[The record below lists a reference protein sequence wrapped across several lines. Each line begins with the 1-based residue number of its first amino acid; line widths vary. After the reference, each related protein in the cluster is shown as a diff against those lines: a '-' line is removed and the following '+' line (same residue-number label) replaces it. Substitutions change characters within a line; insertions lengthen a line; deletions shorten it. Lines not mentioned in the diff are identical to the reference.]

1 MPFIIGE
8 NVGPYRLVEKL
19 GKGGMATVFKAYH
32 PSLDRYVAIKALHP
46 AFMEHPGFLDRFERE
61 AKVVAKLE
69 HPNIVPIYDFSEHEG
84 RPYLVLKYVRG
95 ETLKARLE
103 KSQLTYK
110 ETRHIFRVIS
120 SALAYA
126 HKQSVLHRDVKP
138 SNVLLDKA
146 GGIYL
151 ADFGLARI
159 AETNQT
165 TLSGQMMMGTPHYIS
180 PEQAKGLGDLDS
192 GTDIYSLGVMTY
204 ELLVGEVPYQAD
216 TPFSVIHDHIYTPL
230 PLPRDLNPDIN
241 DEMQRALLKALAKK
255 REDRFS
261 SIPEMMAAFLKAFDI
276 LIQNHPSAGDAPTL
290 TLDSEERRTAS
301 IARAQAAQAT
311 QAAQA
316 AQEAEETG
324 EISPQVKTK
333 SKIPGWVAWMVIPA
347 FVLLCLA
354 SMVFQNA
361 HAVPGPELITAETL
375 TQEANFIN
383 APQGGEIQTLVQQT
397 RENPQDPFL
406 RYQLG
411 VAYMNAERYVLA
423 REAFQNAYKLAE
435 NEPETILQLGDLL
448 AEDNIWTY
456 AAYSY
461 MRVEQLGSPIPGED
475 LQLKIHEA
483 LYYAAFEPFAIDV
496 LSNNPDIVLDSGVE
510 QLIQARRQ
518 LQNGKTD
525 RALEVVDR
533 VMAERPD
540 LLEAYLLK
548 IDILY
553 ALEQYEDAANLLVEL
568 QGRTDIPEWI
578 RQASA
583 AGPG

>member
-19 GKGGMATVFKAYH
+19 GKGGMATVFKAYQ

-46 AFMEHPGFLDRFERE
+46 AFMEHPGFLERFERE

-69 HPNIVPIYDFSEHEG
+69 HPNIVPIYNFSEYEG

-110 ETRHIFRVIS
+110 ESRHIFRVIS

-126 HKQSVLHRDVKP
+126 HKHGVLHRDVKP

-159 AETNQT
+159 AESNQT

-180 PEQAKGLGDLDS
+180 PEQAKGLGGLDS
-192 GTDIYSLGVMTY
+192 GTDIYSMGVMTY
-204 ELLVGEVPYQAD
+204 ELLVGEVPFQAD

-230 PLPRDLNPDIN
+230 PLPRDLNADLN

-255 REDRFS
+255 REDRFADV
-261 SIPEMMAAFLKAFDI
+261 PEMMTAFLKAFDN
-276 LIQNHPSAGDAPTL
+276 LIQEHPSAGDAPTL
-290 TLDSEERRTAS
+290 ALNAEERRTAS
-301 IARAQAAQAT
+301 IRRAQV
-311 QAAQA
+311 
-316 AQEAEETG
+316 AQEAQITG
-324 EISPQVKTK
+324 EIIPPEETK
-333 SKIPGWVAWMVIPA
+333 SRIPGWIAWLLIPA
-347 FVLLCLA
+347 FVLLCLG
-354 SMVFQNA
+354 SVVISNA
-361 HAVPGPELITAETL
+361 RAVPGPDLITAETL
-375 TQEANFIN
+375 TQEANFAN
-383 APQGGEIQTLVQQT
+383 ATEGGEIQTLVQQI
-397 RENPQDPFL
+397 REDSQNPFL

-411 VAYMNAERYVLA
+411 VAYMNAERYQLA
-423 REAFQNAYKLAE
+423 REAFQNAYLLAE
-435 NEPETILQLGDLL
+435 GDPETILELGRLL
-448 AEDNIWTY
+448 TEIEIWTY

-461 MRVEQLGSPIPGED
+461 MKVDQIGSPIPVEE
-475 LQLKIHEA
+475 LQAMIHEA
-483 LYYAAFEPFAIDV
+483 LYYAASEPYSLDV
-496 LSNNPDIVLDSGVE
+496 LSNNQEIVLDSAIG
-510 QLIQARRQ
+510 QLMLARRA
-518 LQNGKTD
+518 LQNGKVD
-525 RALEVVDR
+525 RALEIVDR
-533 VMAERPD
+533 VMGERPD

-553 ALEQYEDAANLLVEL
+553 VQEQYEQAATLLVEL
-568 QGRTDIPEWI
+568 QGRNDLPDWI

-583 AGPG
+583 AEPGS

>member
-1 MPFIIGE
+1 MPFVIGE
-8 NVGPYRLVEKL
+8 NVGPYRLIEKL

-110 ETRHIFRVIS
+110 ESRHIFRVIS

-126 HKQSVLHRDVKP
+126 HKQGVLHRDVKP

-159 AETNQT
+159 TETSQT

-180 PEQAKGLGDLDS
+180 PEQAKGLGNLDS

-204 ELLVGEVPYQAD
+204 ELLVGEVPFQAD

-230 PLPRDLNPDIN
+230 PLPRDLNPDLN
-241 DEMQRALLKALAKK
+241 EELQRALLKALAKK
-255 REDRFS
+255 REDRFA
-261 SIPEMMAAFLKAFDI
+261 SIQEMMAAFLMAFDI
-276 LIQNHPSAGDAPTL
+276 LIQEHPSEGEAPTL
-290 TLDSEERRTAS
+290 TLDADQRRTAS
-301 IARAQAAQAT
+301 IERAQIAQEE
-311 QAAQA
+311 QAAA
-316 AQEAEETG
+316 EAELVSREEG
-324 EISPQVKTK
+324 KK
-333 SKIPGWVAWMVIPA
+333 SRIPA
-347 FVLLCLA
+347 WIAWLLIPALVLLCMSSAVLR
-354 SMVFQNA
+354 NA
-361 HAVPGPELITAETL
+361 RAVPGPDLITAETL
-375 TQEANFIN
+375 TQEANFMN
-383 APQGGEIQTLVQQT
+383 ATESDEIQSLNQQI
-397 RENPQDPFL
+397 REDPQNPFL

-411 VAYMNAERYVLA
+411 VAYMNAERPLLA
-423 REAFQNAYKLAE
+423 REAFQNAYQLAE
-435 NEPETILQLGDLL
+435 EDPETILELGQLLTEID
-448 AEDNIWTY
+448 IWTY
-456 AAYSY
+456 AAYSFLK
-461 MRVEQLGSPIPGED
+461 VEQLGSPIPMEE
-475 LQLKIHEA
+475 LQLMIHEA
-483 LYYAAFEPFAIDV
+483 LYFAAFEDYALET
-496 LSNNPDIVLDSGVE
+496 LSNNQEIILDSGLE
-510 QLIQARRQ
+510 QLMQARRS
-518 LQNGKTD
+518 LQNGKIG
-525 RALEVVDR
+525 RALEIVDR
-533 VMAERPD
+533 VMVERPD

-553 ALEQYEDAANLLVEL
+553 AQEQYEQAANLLVEL
-568 QGRTDIPEWI
+568 QARPDLPEWI

-583 AGPG
+583 AGPESGQ

>member
-1 MPFIIGE
+1 MPFVIGE

-46 AFMEHPGFLDRFERE
+46 AFMEHPGFLERFERE

-110 ETRHIFRVIS
+110 ESRLIFRVIS

-126 HKQSVLHRDVKP
+126 HKQGVLHRDVKP

-180 PEQAKGLGDLDS
+180 PEQAKGLGNLDS

-204 ELLVGEVPYQAD
+204 ELLVGEVPFQAD

-230 PLPRDLNPDIN
+230 PLPRDLNTDIN
-241 DEMQRALLKALAKK
+241 DELQRALLKALAKK
-255 REDRFS
+255 REDRFAN
-261 SIPEMMAAFLKAFDI
+261 IPEMMAAFLKAFDI
-276 LIQNHPSAGDAPTL
+276 LIQEHPSEGDAPTL
-290 TLDSEERRTAS
+290 TLDSQERRTAS
-301 IARAQAAQAT
+301 IER
-311 QAAQA
+311 AQA
-316 AQEAEETG
+316 AQEAQTPDT
-324 EISPQVKTK
+324 IPPQKAK
-333 SKIPGWVAWMVIPA
+333 SKIPAWIGFLLIPS
-347 FVLLCLA
+347 FVLLCL
-354 SMVFQNA
+354 SSVVIGNA
-361 HAVPGPELITAETL
+361 REVPGPDLITPETL
-375 TQEANFIN
+375 TQEANFTN
-383 APQGGEIQTLVQQT
+383 ATEGGEIQSLLQQI
-397 RENPQDPFL
+397 RQEPRNPFL

-411 VAYMNAERYVLA
+411 VAYMNAERPQLA
-423 REAFQNAYKLAE
+423 REAFQTAYQLAE
-435 NEPETILQLGDLL
+435 GEPETILELGELL
-448 AEDNIWTY
+448 TEIDIWTY
-456 AAYSY
+456 AAYSF
-461 MRVEQLGSPIPGED
+461 MKVEQLGSPIPVED
-475 LQLKIHEA
+475 LQLMIHEA
-483 LYYAAFEPFAIDV
+483 LYYAAYEDFSLQV
-496 LSNNPDIVLDSGVE
+496 LANNQEIVLDSAIE
-510 QLIQARRQ
+510 QLMQARRA
-518 LQNGKTD
+518 LQGGKD
-525 RALEVVDR
+525 GRAMDLVDQ
-533 VMAERPD
+533 VITERPD
-540 LLEAYLLK
+540 LIEAYLLK

-553 ALEQYEDAANLLVEL
+553 AQEQYEQAAALLVEL
-568 QGRTDIPEWI
+568 QGRSDLPEWI

-583 AGPG
+583 AEPGA

>member
-61 AKVVAKLE
+61 AKVVARLE
-69 HPNIVPIYDFSEHEG
+69 HPNIVPIYDFSEHED

-95 ETLKARLE
+95 ETLKDRLE

-110 ETRHIFRVIS
+110 ESRHIFRVIS

-126 HKQSVLHRDVKP
+126 HKQGVLHRDVKP
-138 SNVLLDKA
+138 SNVLLDTA

-159 AETNQT
+159 AQTNQT

-204 ELLVGEVPYQAD
+204 ELLVGEVPFQAD

-230 PLPRDLNPDIN
+230 PLPKDLNSDLN

-255 REDRFS
+255 REDRFAD
-261 SIPEMMAAFLKAFDI
+261 IPEMMAGFLKAFDI
-276 LIQNHPSAGDAPTL
+276 LIQEHPSAGEAPTL
-290 TLDSEERRTAS
+290 ALNSQERRTAS
-301 IARAQAAQAT
+301 IQRAQAAQEVLAPEKIPP
-311 QAAQA
+311 QKAQ
-316 AQEAEETG
+316 
-324 EISPQVKTK
+324 SR
-333 SKIPGWVAWMVIPA
+333 IPGWIGWLLIPS
-347 FVLLCLA
+347 FVLLCLG
-354 SMVFQNA
+354 SVVIGNA
-361 HAVPGPELITAETL
+361 RDVPGPDRITAGTL
-375 TQEANFIN
+375 TQEASFRN
-383 APQGGEIQTLVQQT
+383 ATEGGEIQALLQQI
-397 RENPQDPFL
+397 RQEPRNPFL

-411 VAYMNAERYVLA
+411 VAYMNAQRLTLA
-423 REAFQNAYKLAE
+423 REAFQNAYQLAE
-435 NEPETILQLGDLL
+435 SEPETILELGQLLTEID
-448 AEDNIWTY
+448 IWTY
-456 AAYSY
+456 AAYSF
-461 MRVEQLGSPIPGED
+461 MKVEQLGSPIPVEE
-475 LQLKIHEA
+475 LQLLIHEA
-483 LYYAAFEPFAIDV
+483 LYYAAFEDYSLPV
-496 LSNNPDIVLDSGVE
+496 LSNNREIVLDSAIE
-510 QLIQARRQ
+510 QLMLARKA
-518 LQNGKTD
+518 LQGGNAG
-525 RALEVVDR
+525 RALEIVDL
-533 VMAERPD
+533 VMVERPD

-553 ALEQYEDAANLLVEL
+553 AQEQYEQAAALLVEL
-568 QGRTDIPEWI
+568 QGRNDLPDWI

-583 AGPG
+583 VDPGT

>member
-8 NVGPYRLVEKL
+8 NIGPYRLIEKL

-110 ETRHIFRVIS
+110 ESKHIFRVIS

-126 HKQSVLHRDVKP
+126 HNQGVLHRDVKP

-159 AETNQT
+159 TETSQT

-180 PEQAKGLGDLDS
+180 PEQAKGLGNLDN

-204 ELLVGEVPYQAD
+204 ELLVGDVPYQAD
-216 TPFSVIHDHIYTPL
+216 TPFSVIHDHIYSPL
-230 PLPRDLNPDIN
+230 PLPKDINPDLN

-255 REDRFS
+255 REDRFAD
-261 SIPEMMAAFLKAFDI
+261 IQEMMAVFLQAFDI
-276 LIQNHPSAGDAPTL
+276 LIQDHPSEGEAPTL
-290 TLDSEERRTAS
+290 ALDAEERRTAS
-301 IARAQAAQAT
+301 IRRAQV
-311 QAAQA
+311 
-316 AQEAEETG
+316 AEE
-324 EISPQVKTK
+324 EQKLAEAAKVAKEAKEEETK
-333 SKIPGWVAWMVIPA
+333 SKVPGWIGWLLIPA
-347 FVLLCLA
+347 LVLLCLTSA
-354 SMVFQNA
+354 VLRNA
-361 HAVPGPELITAETL
+361 AAVPGPDLITAETL
-375 TQEANFIN
+375 TQEASVIN
-383 APQGGEIQTLVQQT
+383 AGESGEIQTLNQQI
-397 RENPQDPFL
+397 REDPDNPFL

-411 VAYMNAERYVLA
+411 VAFMNAGRPQLA
-423 REAFQNAYKLAE
+423 REAFQQAYKLAE
-435 NEPETILQLGDLL
+435 GDPETILELGDLL
-448 AEDNIWTY
+448 TEIEIWTY
-456 AAYSY
+456 AAYSFLK
-461 MRVEQLGSPIPGED
+461 VEQLGSPIPNEE
-475 LQLKIHEA
+475 LQLMIHES
-483 LYYAAFEPFAIDV
+483 LYYAAFEDFALPT
-496 LSNNPDIVLDSGVE
+496 LSNNPEIVLDSGIE
-510 QLIQARRQ
+510 QLMQARKS
-518 LQNGKTD
+518 LQNGQTG
-525 RALEVVDR
+525 RALEIVDR
-533 VMAERPD
+533 VMVERPD

-553 ALEQYEDAANLLVEL
+553 AQEQYEPAANLLVEL
-568 QGRTDIPEWI
+568 QARPDLPDWI
-578 RQASA
+578 RLASA
-583 AGPG
+583 AESERIQ